1 MAAKRSGA
9 PRERA
14 PKREENKNPDA
25 DLFAMLVGAPALSE
39 QFSRIG
45 GNLSPARVSA
55 IIQEADQGRPF
66 RLVDLFHELRQKDG
80 HLQSEMQTREV
91 CIGSIPFDIAP
102 PGEEPLK
109 RDFKYARQCRLALQ
123 RCKSLTTAIT
133 HWVGEGNVFGHA
145 DVEVVWKI
153 ETEGELAGLMVP
165 DKFVPISCR
174 RFGFRQSDGELL
186 FDPTNQ
192 GNVDQFGVDLLRD
205 FPVGKFIR
213 YQPRVNGDVLVREGL
228 VRCLVWLALFRNFDI
243 RDWLQLAEMA
253 WKPKRLAKYK
263 KDTVSKQDRAQLL
276 SILERLTSTGV
287 AIYPD
292 SVEIDLQWPQQSARQ
307 SNHRELAEFLAKE
320 ISKAVLGTSDM
331 TEQSTTNGARAAVEK
346 RGELRDELKEWD
358 VVGVANLVTDN
369 VVKQFYRYNYPANIE
384 AGSYV
389 PLIDEPTDLDKFS
402 VAMERLTKRGLK
414 VGAGWVRKKIGAAE
428 PKKGEELLSTDDGSP
443 KDPAG
448 TGKPGE
454 PKPKPEADPGADTKA
469 A

>member
-9 PRERA
+9 TLERA
-14 PKREENKNPDA
+14 SKREESKKADA
-25 DLFAMLVGAPALSE
+25 DLFAMLIGAPALSE

-45 GNLSPARVSA
+45 GNLSPARVSS
-55 IIQEADQGRPF
+55 IIQEADMGRPF

-80 HLQSEMQTREV
+80 HLQSEMQTREI

-102 PGEEPLK
+102 PGENPLK
-109 RDFKYARQCRLALQ
+109 RDFKFARQCRLALE
-123 RCKSLTTAIT
+123 RCKSRSTAVT

-145 DVEVVWKI
+145 DVESVWKI
-153 ETEGELAGLMVP
+153 ETEGELAGMMVP

-192 GNVDQFGVDLLRD
+192 GNVDTDGIDLLRE
-205 FPVGKFIR
+205 FPIGKYIR

-228 VRCLVWLALFRNFDI
+228 VRCLIWLALFRNFDI

-253 WKPKRLAKYK
+253 WKPKRLGKYK
-263 KDTVSKQDRAQLL
+263 KDSVSKQDRAQLL

-292 SVEIDLQWPQQSARQ
+292 SVEIELAWPQQSRQQ

-320 ISKAVLGTSDM
+320 ISKAVLGTSDI

-346 RGELRDELKEWD
+346 RGELREELRDWD
-358 VVGVANLVTDN
+358 AVGIATLFTDN

-384 AGSYV
+384 PGTYV
-389 PLIDEPTDLDKFS
+389 PLIEEPTDIDKFS
-402 VAMERLTKRGLK
+402 AAMERLTKRGLK
-414 VGAGWVRKKIGAAE
+414 VGAGWVRKKIGAPE
-428 PKKGEELLSTDDGSP
+428 PKKGEEVLATDDGKP

-448 TGKPGE
+448 QGKID
-454 PKPKPEADPGADTKA
+454 PEADPGNDADDKA

>member
-9 PRERA
+9 TRA
-14 PKREENKNPDA
+14 SKRDEKKDA
-25 DLFAMLVGAPALSE
+25 DSDLFSLLIGAPALSE

-45 GNLSPARVSA
+45 GNLSPARVSS
-55 IIQEADQGRPF
+55 IIQEADMGRPF

-80 HLQSEMQTREV
+80 HLQSEMQTREI
-91 CIGSIPFDIAP
+91 CIGAIPFDIAP
-102 PGEEPLK
+102 PGENPLK
-109 RDFKYARQCRLALQ
+109 RDFKFARHCRLALE
-123 RCKSLTTAIT
+123 RCKTRLAAVT

-145 DVEVVWKI
+145 DVETVWKI

-165 DKFVPISCR
+165 DRFVPISCR

-192 GNVDQFGVDLLRD
+192 GNVDVYGVDLLRD
-205 FPVGKFIR
+205 FPLGKYIR

-243 RDWLQLAEMA
+243 RDWLQLAEMS
-253 WKPKRLAKYK
+253 WKPKRLGKYK
-263 KDTVSKQDRAQLL
+263 KDTTSKQDRAQLL

-292 SVEIDLQWPQQSARQ
+292 SVELELLWPQQQRQQ

-346 RGELRDELKEWD
+346 RGELREELRDWD
-358 VVGVANLVTDN
+358 AVGIANLFTEY
-369 VVKQFYRYNYPANIE
+369 VVKPFYRYNCPANIE
-384 AGSYV
+384 PGTYV
-389 PLIDEPTDLDKFS
+389 PLIEEPTDVDKFS
-402 VAMERLTKRGLK
+402 VAMERLTKRGLR
-414 VGAGWVRKKIGAAE
+414 VGAGWVRKKVGAPE
-428 PKKGEELLSTDDGSP
+428 PKKGEETLSTDDGKP
-443 KDPAG
+443 EP
-448 TGKPGE
+448 TEPGK
-454 PKPKPEADPGADTKA
+454 KPVGGAKPEADDEA